1 MMTMLTGT
9 EVYVAQLDSIAGW
22 FSLVDVLMFNDI
34 LRHQLEPTYV
44 GAHGD
49 LLEIGCF
56 MGKSAI
62 LLGYGRGEDSLVVC
76 DIFGDP
82 DLHACAD
89 DHPMFRAATAD
100 RFCANWDLYHPVRPE
115 AFACDS
121 QHLEPRIDGRSF
133 RFIHVDACHNYRCVQ
148 SDITL
153 AVSHAAP
160 GCVIAIDDYR
170 ATQLPG
176 VGAAV
181 WQAVGSGLL
190 FPFAVSDAKL
200 YACVSGNEARYWLER
215 LRGRGTTYAL
225 PVAHYPDYELLVL
238 PPG

>member
-1 MMTMLTGT
+1 MTMLLTGT

-44 GAHGD
+44 GAPGD

-62 LLGYGRGEDSLVVC
+62 LLGYGQGENSLVVC

-82 DLHACAD
+82 DLHDCEACT
-89 DHPMFRAATAD
+89 DHPMYRAATAD

-121 QHLEPRIDGRSF
+121 QHLEPRIAQRSF

-160 GCVIAIDDYR
+160 GCVVALDDYR

-181 WQAVGSGLL
+181 WQAVCFGLL

-200 YACVSGNEARYWLER
+200 YACVSANEARYWLDR
-215 LRGRGTTYAL
+215 LRGRGTTCAF
-225 PVAHYPDYELLVL
+225 PDYEVLVL
-238 PPG
+238 PSG